1 MKNAP
6 RTATFSR
13 TTSETDIQV
22 SVSLDGESDSGIE
35 TGIGFLDHML
45 TALAKHSGINILLK
59 CVGDLD
65 VDGHHTSEDCA
76 LALGT
81 AIDDALGDRRGIRR
95 FGTAYVPMDE
105 ALVRVVIDLSGR
117 PFSVV
122 NLGLKRERIGQMAT
136 ENITHVFQSLAM
148 SLRAS
153 IHVDCLRGENDHH
166 RSEAAFKALALALRE
181 AVARSNGEV
190 LPSTKGV
197 L

>member
-22 SVSLDGESDSGIE
+22 SVSLDGGSDSGIE

-45 TALAKHSGINILLK
+45 TALSKHSGINILLK

-81 AIDDALGDRRGIRR
+81 AIDEALGDRRGIRR

-181 AVARSNGEV
+181 AVALSNGEI